1 MSRVVRA
8 AIIAVVVLPAL
19 PYILGFL
26 LPATTQARASV
37 MLHAPP
43 AAVFAVVADVEHMP
57 AWVASM
63 TALAAVAADD
73 GRPTWEEQRTDGE
86 TVRYALVSAHAPST
100 TVAGRVELS
109 ARSVDGRFGANWI
122 TSISAAAGGTR
133 VDVEQETF
141 MHGALARF
149 FLLVSGGSRAAAQGY
164 VDALAAAPGVR
175 G

>member
-1 MSRVVRA
+1 MRA

-37 MLHAPP
+37 VLRAPP
-43 AAVFAVVADVEHMP
+43 AAVFAVLADVEQMP

-63 TALAAVAADD
+63 TALKAVQADD
-73 GRPTWEEQRTDGE
+73 GRPTWEEQRSDGE
-86 TVRYALVSAHAPST
+86 TVRYALVTAHAPT
-100 TVAGRVELS
+100 AAAPGRVELA
-109 ARSVDGRFGANWI
+109 ARSVDGRFGANWV
-122 TSISAAAGGTR
+122 TSIAAVAEGTR

-149 FLLVSGGSRAAAQGY
+149 FLLVAGGSRAAAQGY
-164 VDALAAAPGVR
+164 VDALAATPGLR
-175 G
+175 